1 LEVTARSE
9 DGREIELDTSLHV
22 ISGEYGRESIQ
33 FSPKVAKLLD
43 PKFTRP
49 EMLRLGE
56 VYATFTPFAYWEESF
71 TWPFGGAIT
80 SRFGTRRDYGGEM
93 ESCHTGVDIDGVTGD
108 PVCAPAP
115 GMVLLADVLTVRGGA
130 VIVDHGAGVLSG
142 FYHLDS
148 IDVEVGESVQQ
159 GDPLGKM
166 GSTGLSTGSHLH
178 WELRVGGVAVDPVE
192 WTGRT
197 FP

>member
-1 LEVTARSE
+1 VEVRARSL
-9 DGREIELDTSLHV
+9 DGREVVLDTSLYI
-22 ISGEYGRESIQ
+22 ISGEYGREAIQ
-33 FSPKVAKLLD
+33 LSPQAAKLLD

-56 VYATFTPFAYWEESF
+56 VYATFTPRVYWKEAF
-71 TWPFGGAIT
+71 HWPFEGTIT
-80 SRFGTRRDYGGEM
+80 SHFGTRRRYGSEM
-93 ESCHTGVDIDGVTGD
+93 QSCHTGVDIDGVTGD
-108 PVCAPAP
+108 LVCAPAP
-115 GMVLLADVLTVRGGA
+115 GMVLLADMLTVRGGA
-130 VIVDHGAGVLSG
+130 VVIDHGASVLSG

-159 GDPLGKM
+159 GDTLGRM

-192 WTGRT
+192 WTERT